1 MAQHLKQSEFS
12 SRRIQK
18 LRQRIQRLQQQL
30 QEQAEL
36 QQSPLMMCT
45 INNDLTLK
53 WFNYGLSKF
62 TGQTDHRVNPR
73 SINEFIH
80 KDDQDN
86 FANAISQLQ
95 QKGGF
100 SQQHLRLVTKD
111 GDFQA
116 TTWHCHF
123 VPFSESIY
131 AIIKTD
137 DEQSNAGDNIDQ
149 LEAKNRELERELE
162 KHKQHEAK
170 LSHQSELL
178 KRSNQELER
187 FAHITAHDL
196 REPLRNIA
204 SHIQILEKYYGN
216 QLDEKAIEHLN
227 FAVGGVKNL
236 ETVIKDLLMYSEIG
250 SQQFKVVSIQTQDIL
265 QEEIRGFREI
275 INKKDV
281 HVQVGQLPVVK
292 ADEYLLRLLF
302 TQLIDN
308 AIRYNNSPE
317 PVVSVKGKAHDEYWQ
332 FSVEDNGPGI
342 SLEYQDRIFLLF
354 QRLHG
359 NDKSDGTGAG
369 LAIAKKITELHLG
382 SIWLDSNREEGTQ
395 VNFTIKKDLFNF
407 L

>member
-1 MAQHLKQSEFS
+1 MAQHLKQGEFS

-36 QQSPLMMCT
+36 QQSALMMCT
-45 INNDLTLK
+45 INFDLTLR
-53 WFNYGLSKF
+53 WINYGLSKF
-62 TGQTDHRVNPR
+62 TGQTEHDVNAR

-80 KDDQDN
+80 KDDQGN
-86 FANAISQLQ
+86 FSNTISRLKQ
-95 QKGGF
+95 QGGF
-100 SQQHLRLVTKD
+100 SKQHLRLLRKD
-111 GDFQA
+111 GDFQS
-116 TTWHCHF
+116 TKWHCHF

-131 AIIKTD
+131 AIIKTED
-137 DEQSNAGDNIDQ
+137 DQSNDGDKIDQ
-149 LEAKNRELERELE
+149 LEARNRELERELE

-170 LSHQSELL
+170 LSHKSDLL

-187 FAHITAHDL
+187 FAHVTAHDL

-204 SHIQILEKYYGN
+204 SHIQILEKYHGN
-216 QLDEKAIEHLN
+216 KLDEKAIEHLN

-236 ETVIKDLLMYSEIG
+236 ETVIKDLLMYSELG
-250 SQQFKVVSIQTQDIL
+250 SWQFKVVSLQTQEIL
-265 QEEIRGFREI
+265 QEEIRGFREM
-275 INKKDV
+275 INKKQV
-281 HVQVGQLPVVK
+281 HVQIGQLPVVK
-292 ADEYLLRLLF
+292 ADGSLLRLLF

-308 AIRYNNSPE
+308 AIRYNNSSE
-317 PVVSVKGKAHDEYWQ
+317 PVVSVKGKAQGENWQ

-369 LAIAKKITELHLG
+369 LAIAKKITDLHQG
-382 SIWLDSNREEGTQ
+382 SIWLDANREVGTQ
-395 VNFTIKKDLFNF
+395 VNFTIKKDLV
-407 L
+407 